1 MPPTLDSRLST
12 QSVQPSTHD
21 MRTPMSSTATI
32 SLLESF
38 RIHCRVVWALML
50 REMIT
55 MYGRHGLGFL
65 WIFAMPMILTA
76 GITMAWSLRGIKEGG
91 ADIPIAAFALTGYS
105 VLIVFRNMPSTAAV
119 AVKMNVPLLYHR
131 NVRVI
136 DLFLARILLQIGSIT
151 LSLVVLTCIFVWF
164 GLMDPPRDIMT
175 ALAGWMSAS
184 FFGLS
189 LGIFIGSFAT
199 KHHWIDHI
207 WHPFSYIVGG
217 IAGAALLME
226 MVPPNLRKIL
236 LYFPMVHGSECLRDG
251 YFGDK
256 FTPYYDLSYEN
267 LVSLA
272 LLFLGLLQ
280 IRTIKDYTE
289 QY

>member
-1 MPPTLDSRLST
+1 MSSLISNPSTDSIDP
-12 QSVQPSTHD
+12 SVQPSVPS
-21 MRTPMSSTATI
+21 TP
-32 SLLESF
+32 LHESF
-38 RIHCRVVWALML
+38 AIQCRVIWALMR

-65 WIFAMPMILTA
+65 WMFAMPMILTGGVA
-76 GITMAWSLRGIKEGG
+76 FAWTLRDVHEGG
-91 ADIPIAAFALTGYS
+91 VSIPIAAFALTGYS

-131 NVRVI
+131 NVRVL

-151 LSLVVLTCIFVWF
+151 LSLVVLTCFFAWLGV
-164 GLMDPPRDIMT
+164 MDPPQDILTAFKGWMT
-175 ALAGWMSAS
+175 AC

-217 IAGAALLME
+217 IAGAGVLMQNI
-226 MVPPNLRKIL
+226 PPKLRKIL
-236 LYFPMVHGSECLRDG
+236 LYFPMVQGAECLRDG

-256 FTPYYDLSYEN
+256 FIPYYDLTYEN
-267 LVSLA
+267 LISLV

-280 IRTIKDYTE
+280 MRTIREYTE